1 LAVIMAAGL
10 VASGLVV
17 ALPPAS
23 ALAETSAKE
32 KTMTPQQRK
41 MKECAVKWGEEKA
54 KTDKKGRAAY
64 NEFMRGCPKKSPGR
78 LKNRYLKGRLGTPGG
93 MATGPHPRPIARY

>member
-1 LAVIMAAGL
+1 MSRNSLAVILAAGL

-17 ALPPAS
+17 ALPSAS
-23 ALAETSAKE
+23 VLAEAAAKE
-32 KTMTPQQRK
+32 KAMTPQQLK

-64 NEFMRGCPKKSPGR
+64 NEFMRGCLKKSP
-78 LKNRYLKGRLGTPGG
+78 
-93 MATGPHPRPIARY
+93 A

>member
-1 LAVIMAAGL
+1 MSRNSLAVIMAAGL

-32 KTMTPQQRK
+32 KTMTPQQLK

-64 NEFMRGCPKKSPGR
+64 NEFMRGCLKKSP
-78 LKNRYLKGRLGTPGG
+78 
-93 MATGPHPRPIARY
+93 A